1 MHANE
6 RLLAAGATM
15 RWPATYRNPDS
26 LALLSPL
33 LSSLPISVTT
43 PSVSG
48 TQFHVGLL
56 VAEGG
61 DRVEVHGAEG
71 GKDASRQGGKE

>member
-1 MHANE
+1 MAQ
-6 RLLAAGATM
+6 GI
-15 RWPATYRNPDS
+15 D
-26 LALLSPL
+26 SPL
-33 LSSLPISVTT
+33 RGFVTASLSTLHSNPGIT
-43 PSVSG
+43 PRVSG
-48 TQFHVGLL
+48 TQFHIALL